1 MQKYKIILLTLSLIL
16 LLSGCNNTNKPVEP
30 EQGGV
35 NIRDLEIIKG
45 TKPTEVTTEENSKI
59 DVPNNPTESTTQY
72 VPDRTDTIGNEYK
85 KETFPSFIFEA
96 EIPSDFT
103 LERLNDYFYV
113 LIGDKTRIFI
123 TYSGGSYSEPM
134 EVYNLLINRYSTN
147 LEFDLWEERLKNKD
161 KTVYFISPNTY
172 SEMEDAEYTNT
183 KCFYNE
189 SDISFKS
196 KTSSSIY
203 L

>member
-85 KETFPSFIFEA
+85 KETFPSWQ
-96 EIPSDFT
+96 SS
-103 LERLNDYFYV
+103 N
-113 LIGDKTRIFI
+113 
-123 TYSGGSYSEPM
+123 
-134 EVYNLLINRYSTN
+134 
-147 LEFDLWEERLKNKD
+147 
-161 KTVYFISPNTY
+161 SPNERND
-172 SEMEDAEYTNT
+172 SWNS
-183 KCFYNE
+183 KLWFY
-189 SDISFKS
+189 
-196 KTSSSIY
+196 
-203 L
+203 